1 MSDGPPAVGPPEA
14 TGRPATPV
22 LGGRDRSRA
31 LLFLRGALVL
41 GAIAVAYHYSLETLL
56 RSLTLDTPLAYLGLV
71 PAIALL
77 LAVIAGRRW
86 RWAPDVH
93 DRYVDYIV
101 AVPLLVLALF
111 VMVVGPAV
119 LSSFFW
125 RWRLDLL
132 SLPLF
137 VGGAIVLVFGLRTA
151 LRVKVAVAFL
161 FLAWPLPYTLLLSDW
176 LQAFT
181 DTTIHALRQLVE
193 VIPVA
198 RAVGGQ
204 DGSLFFIPD
213 GGTGFV
219 VAVASACAGVNSS
232 LGFLL
237 VGSAIGGVARG
248 GVLRKAFWLANGL
261 VLTLALNLVRIM
273 LIFAAGNR
281 WGQDF
286 AIGALHPVI
295 GLALFNVGVLAM
307 VLALPA
313 FGLSLDAAHPPG
325 PVREDPRTRVAR
337 ASVEEGRVPR
347 QLPVRRAAIALSIV
361 VACSALS
368 GTADAGLRAFE
379 QVSQD
384 LGQPRLGE
392 WSPAI
397 ARVDGWTVRQTN
409 SYPWVVQY
417 FGSGATWNRYAYLA
431 DAAGLGS
438 TPTRASSPPAAA
450 GSRPGGGTAP
460 LAFVNVDVISTWD
473 LGTFSTYG
481 LEACYGFH
489 NYDVLETDRVE
500 LGAGVVGH
508 TVAYLDPGTEGAW
521 TAVYWEWPVQA
532 GDRERYE
539 RIILNIP
546 TVTDALTPAAR
557 SSGDPFRGIQ
567 LALASLMG
575 GSSGAAPDPELASV
589 RGFLVGFA
597 RDLVLARAEHA
608 TAPGRTAAG
617 YASDGP

>member
-1 MSDGPPAVGPPEA
+1 MPDGPPAVA
-14 TGRPATPV
+14 IK
-22 LGGRDRSRA
+22 LGRDLSGV
-31 LLFLRGALVL
+31 LLFVRAALVL
-41 GAIAVAYHYSLETLL
+41 GAIVVAYHYSLLTLL

-86 RWAPDVH
+86 HWAPDVH

-101 AVPLLVLALF
+101 AVPLLVLAL
-111 VMVVGPAV
+111 VLMVVGPAV
-119 LSSFFW
+119 VSSFFW

-137 VGGAIVLVFGLRTA
+137 VAGAIVLVFGLRTA
-151 LRVKVAVAFL
+151 LRVKAAIAFL
-161 FLAWPLPYTLLLSDW
+161 FLAWPLPYTLFLNDW

-181 DTTIHALRQLVE
+181 DTTVHVLRQLVQ
-193 VIPVA
+193 IIHVA
-198 RAVGGQ
+198 RPVGGP
-204 DGSLFFIPD
+204 DASLFFIPD
-213 GGTGFV
+213 GGKGFV

-237 VGSAIGGVARG
+237 VGSAVGGVARG
-248 GVLRKAFWLANGL
+248 GALRKIFWLANGL
-261 VLTLALNLVRIM
+261 VLTLALNLARIM
-273 LIFAAGNR
+273 IIFAAGNR

-295 GLALFNVGVLAM
+295 GLALFNVGVLVS

-313 FGLSLDAAHPPG
+313 FGLSLEARPPRSL
-325 PVREDPRTRVAR
+325 REPRRR
-337 ASVEEGRVPR
+337 ASFAPASVGEVRVPR

-379 QVSQD
+379 TVAQD

-409 SYPWVVQY
+409 SYAWVVQY

-431 DAAGLGS
+431 ETAD
-438 TPTRASSPPAAA
+438 ASSPRTA
-450 GSRPGGGTAP
+450 RP
-460 LAFVNVDVISTWD
+460 AFVNVDVISTWD
-473 LGTFSTYG
+473 LGTLSTYG

-489 NYDVLETDRVE
+489 NYDVLETGRVE

-508 TVAYLDPGTEGAW
+508 TVAYVDPGTTAAW

-539 RIILNIP
+539 RIILNVP
-546 TVTDALTPAAR
+546 SVTGALTPAAR
-557 SSGDPFRGIQ
+557 SAGDPFGGIQ

-575 GSSGAAPDPELASV
+575 GSSGATADPQLAAV
-589 RGFLVGFA
+589 RDFLVDFA
-597 RDLVLARAEHA
+597 QHLVVARAEHA
-608 TAPGRTAAG
+608 ATPGGTAIAVAN
-617 YASDGP
+617 DGP